1 MFALSHLANK
11 AVYLLVFSA
20 GPVNITWAQE
30 SERVLIILQCFF
42 PAQSAGD
49 AVTQALIMRDGRFN
63 PAGRLPYTWYRY
75 TEQVITNEMNILSL
89 YNCLLSKPIIY
100 KTREDNQ
107 T

>member
-1 MFALSHLANK
+1 MSFTANK

-30 SERVLIILQCFF
+30 SKRVLIILQCFY

-49 AVTQALIMRDGRFN
+49 AITQALIMRDGRFN

-75 TEQVITNEMNILSL
+75 TEQVTTNEIIIHQSLSFI
-89 YNCLLSKPIIY
+89 YLLL
-100 KTREDNQ
+100 TH
-107 T
+107 